1 MNTSSIESLP
11 TDPSMSQTTT
21 AISQIANNNPNITL
35 ETNDKIADTNNNDF
49 NAQFEKELQKAVNN
63 GNTNLPS
70 RDIPMDTTGITNDN
84 QTQPNYIPVSPV
96 DEDFIQDYEN
106 SNDFLNYREK
116 QANRQDNTDF
126 LFDQL
131 KIPILISCL
140 FFIFQLPFTKESLL
154 KYSPI
159 LFNTD
164 GNYNLYGYIA
174 TSVIFGLFYHA
185 IVHAL
190 DYYGDI

>member
-21 AISQIANNNPNITL
+21 AISQIVNNNQNITL
-35 ETNDKIADTNNNDF
+35 ETNEKPINNNDF
-49 NAQFEKELQKAVNN
+49 NSQFEKELQMAVNN
-63 GNTNLPS
+63 GNTTLPS
-70 RDIPMDTTGITNDN
+70 RDIPKDTTTITNDN
-84 QTQPNYIPVSPV
+84 QTQPNYIPNSPV
-96 DEDFIQDYEN
+96 DEDYIDDYEN

-116 QANRQDNTDF
+116 QANRQDNSDY
-126 LFDQL
+126 LFEQL

-154 KYSPI
+154 KYSPV

-164 GNYNLYGYIA
+164 GNYNLYGYIG
-174 TSVIFGLFYHA
+174 TSLIFGLFYYG
-185 IVHAL
+185 ITYAL
-190 DYYGDI
+190 DHYGTI

>member
-21 AISQIANNNPNITL
+21 AISQIANNNQNITL
-35 ETNDKIADTNNNDF
+35 ETNEKPINNNDF
-49 NAQFEKELQKAVNN
+49 NSQFEKELQMAVNN
-63 GNTNLPS
+63 GNTTLPS
-70 RDIPMDTTGITNDN
+70 RDIPKDTTTITNDN
-84 QTQPNYIPVSPV
+84 QTQPNYIPNSPV
-96 DEDFIQDYEN
+96 DEDYIDDYEN

-116 QANRQDNTDF
+116 QANRQDNSDY
-126 LFDQL
+126 LFEQL

-154 KYSPI
+154 KYSPV

-164 GNYNLYGYIA
+164 GNYNLYGYIG
-174 TSVIFGLFYHA
+174 TSLIFGLFYYG
-185 IVHAL
+185 ITNAL
-190 DYYGDI
+190 DHYGTI

>member
-21 AISQIANNNPNITL
+21 AISQIANNNQNITL
-35 ETNDKIADTNNNDF
+35 ETNEKQINNNDF
-49 NAQFEKELQKAVNN
+49 NSQFEKELQMAVNN
-63 GNTNLPS
+63 GNTSLPS
-70 RDIPMDTTGITNDN
+70 RDIPKDTTPITNDN
-84 QTQPNYIPVSPV
+84 QTQPNYIPSSPV
-96 DEDFIQDYEN
+96 DEDYIDDYEN

-116 QANRQDNTDF
+116 QANRQDNSDY
-126 LFDQL
+126 LFEQL

-154 KYSPI
+154 KYSPV

-164 GNYNLYGYIA
+164 GNYNLYGYIG
-174 TSVIFGLFYHA
+174 TSLIFGLFYYG
-185 IVHAL
+185 ITYVL
-190 DYYGDI
+190 DHYGTI